1 MRLEGSEVGCRG
13 ACPPPDKYR
22 GRGPQDTS
30 SALSGTK
37 EIVGG
42 AGVQDA
48 EGGRTES
55 PGRVS
60 LPLPLKIK
68 KTDGKVS
75 LF

>member
-1 MRLEGSEVGCRG
+1 MKRQYL
-13 ACPPPDKYR
+13 
-22 GRGPQDTS
+22 
-30 SALSGTK
+30 
-37 EIVGG
+37 GG

-55 PGRVS
+55 AGRVS